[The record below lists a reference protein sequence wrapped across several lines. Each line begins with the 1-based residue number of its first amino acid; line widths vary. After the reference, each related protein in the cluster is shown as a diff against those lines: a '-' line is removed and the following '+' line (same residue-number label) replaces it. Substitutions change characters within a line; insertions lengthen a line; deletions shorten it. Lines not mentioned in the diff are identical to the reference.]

1 VEVFGRSKVK
11 GPMDAFVRLGT
22 PKNLLDAYEAY
33 KKEKRQTTQQITVEL
48 ETEVQNIVEN
58 MP

>member
-1 VEVFGRSKVK
+1 
-11 GPMDAFVRLGT
+11 MDAFVRIGT

-48 ETEVQNIVEN
+48 ETEVQNIVAN